1 MRFRHLQSGD
11 GQCAEK
17 RLAASSRIHVVLLLS
32 SILLRSAERHNRNAP
47 LDILISDSFLVQ
59 VMKLLG
65 EGGSGQTW
73 LCRHSITTKLVA
85 IKFIKRP
92 IPKIVLPMLM
102 YEIKVR

>member
-1 MRFRHLQSGD
+1 
-11 GQCAEK
+11 
-17 RLAASSRIHVVLLLS
+17 
-32 SILLRSAERHNRNAP
+32 
-47 LDILISDSFLVQ
+47 
-59 VMKLLG
+59 MKLLG

>member
-1 MRFRHLQSGD
+1 
-11 GQCAEK
+11 
-17 RLAASSRIHVVLLLS
+17 
-32 SILLRSAERHNRNAP
+32 
-47 LDILISDSFLVQ
+47 
-59 VMKLLG
+59 MKLLG
-65 EGGSGQTW
+65 EGGSGQTG